1 MAGAPT
7 LPLPWTE
14 YEWIVVMGAIMAFY
28 MAWGIGAN
36 DVANAFATSVGSK
49 ALKLWQ
55 ACVIAAVMEFT
66 GAVALGGEVTKTV
79 AGSIADVNTFKEY
92 PELFMYGM
100 LCALA
105 SAATWLLIATY
116 WLLPVSTTHSIIGA
130 IMGFAMVW
138 NGVNGV
144 LWNQHTDVFPYSK
157 GFVPVVCAWFVAPI
171 SAGIVSSII
180 FFVNR
185 LLILR
190 RQNSTK
196 IAFWVLP
203 ILVFVTLFI
212 NLQFVLFKGASKE
225 LAWSSSHAAWV
236 AACAAAGAC
245 VLSIIIGIPLMRRRF
260 AKDLAAEKAAEEAG
274 GKVEEVEKTT
284 EERFDLTPHKIPDTE
299 NPFALIWHTILAA
312 AIGFR
317 NQVLRGLFY
326 NVHAAGMQDEHTQ
339 AIHQAAEV
347 FDPHTEQVYKYLQV
361 FSACC
366 VSFAHGANDV
376 ANAIGPFS
384 GIWYVYRTGKI
395 TSSVDAPKWIF
406 ILGGLGLVVGLM
418 TYGYNIIMQLG
429 VKMLH
434 LTPSRG
440 FSAEISAALTVSIAS
455 RYGLPVST
463 TQIIVGAEVGVGLV
477 ENVKTGLNY
486 WVIIKTFM
494 GWVVT
499 VFIAGLTS
507 AAIFAQGVYAPSI
520 NNVKA
525 LARYKN
531 GINNITS
538 GMLTTLTKTNAN
550 FKLTAANQTS
560 QYWVGP
566 APDFV
571 KVNGSIYNATA
582 ASRAA
587 SLKTVLDYKKQ
598 VAFVMPETM
607 LYYLNATVLD
617 YYAYSALFFGQ
628 KSKAAILNNTAEF
641 TKVAL

>member
-1 MAGAPT
+1 MAVPV
-7 LPLPWTE
+7 LVLPWSD
-14 YEWIVVMGAIMAFY
+14 YEWIVIMGAIMAFY

-55 ACVIAAVMEFT
+55 ACLIAAVMEFT
-66 GAVALGGEVTKTV
+66 GAVALGGEVAKTV

-92 PELFMYGM
+92 PELYMYGM

-105 SAATWLLIATY
+105 AAATWLLVATY
-116 WLLPVSTTHSIIGA
+116 FLLPVSTTHSIIGA

-144 LWNQHTDVFPYSK
+144 LWNQHMSTFPYSK

-203 ILVFVTLFI
+203 ILVFLTLFI

-260 AKDLAAEKAAEEAG
+260 AKDLADEKAAEENG
-274 GKVEEVEKTT
+274 GKEIEIEKTT
-284 EERFDLTPHKIPDTE
+284 EERFNLSPHAIPDTE
-299 NPFALIWHTILAA
+299 NPFSLIFHYVVAFFVA
-312 AIGFR
+312 MK
-317 NQVLRGLFY
+317 NQLLRGLFY
-326 NVHAAGMQDEHTQ
+326 NVHVTGTEDAHTQ
-339 AIHQAAEV
+339 SIHQAAEV

-376 ANAIGPFS
+376 ANSIGPFS
-384 GIWYVYRTGKI
+384 GIWYVYNTGKI
-395 TSSVDAPKWIF
+395 TSTVDAPKWIF
-406 ILGGLGLVVGLM
+406 VMGGLGLVVGLM

-429 VKMLH
+429 VKMLK

-440 FSAEISAALTVSIAS
+440 FSAELSAALTVSVAS

-463 TQIIVGAEVGVGLV
+463 TQIIVGAEIGVGLV
-477 ENVKTGLNY
+477 ENVRTGLNY

-494 GWVVT
+494 GWVIT
-499 VFIAGLTS
+499 IFIAGLTS

-520 NNVKA
+520 NNVRA
-525 LARYKN
+525 LTNYKDN
-531 GINNITS
+531 INKIVSNLTS
-538 GMLTTLTKTNAN
+538 SMTSANAK
-550 FKLTAANQTS
+550 FKLTATNATS
-560 QYWVGP
+560 QYWVGA

-571 KVNGSIYNATA
+571 KVNGSVYNKTIVD
-582 ASRAA
+582 RAA
-587 SLKTVLDYKKQ
+587 ALKKTLAYKSA
-598 VAFVMPETM
+598 VAYVMPETM
-607 LYYLNATVLD
+607 IYYLNVTVND
-617 YYAYSALFFGQ
+617 YVAYTSMFFGQ